1 MNDKSAIRRQ
11 MYRLKRIKTWQLIVI
26 FVLMLVLS
34 ATFLRLNNI
43 GMIERRDA
51 VIAADKTGDSFSI
64 QNRIYDLQ
72 EYSSSRMNASTG
84 PVYLTEQ
91 YKRDTEALVE
101 QRRSEANSGETIFSI
116 ADDICKQRFAGYS
129 QAYVQCVA
137 NEIAAMPDS
146 VTTTEDITLPS
157 PSLYRYNFASPDWSP
172 DFAGF
177 SVLVTTVIGLIIVI
191 RMIIFGAL
199 RMLLKRQSSGV

>member
-1 MNDKSAIRRQ
+1 MSIVYHRCARMVLIERGGKLVNDKSAIRRQ

-101 QRRSEANSGETIFSI
+101 QRRSEA
-116 ADDICKQRFAGYS
+116 
-129 QAYVQCVA
+129 
-137 NEIAAMPDS
+137 
-146 VTTTEDITLPS
+146 
-157 PSLYRYNFASPDWSP
+157 
-172 DFAGF
+172 
-177 SVLVTTVIGLIIVI
+177 
-191 RMIIFGAL
+191 
-199 RMLLKRQSSGV
+199 